1 LAVKPAAPP
10 SFTNAVS
17 LGIIALTR
25 NSAQAS
31 LLTAAAKAGALTG
44 VDRVAAEIS

>member
-1 LAVKPAAPP
+1 VKPAAPP

-25 NSAQAS
+25 NSMQAS
-31 LLTAAAKAGALTG
+31 LLTASAKAGALAEI
-44 VDRVAAEIS
+44 DPVAAEIS